1 MKPLSVVVA
10 QSNSKTGESLAKSLY
25 NHFRSV
31 NLVDGVDDLRHAIP
45 RHRADVAIVDLE
57 LASVDQVHQLTREF
71 PATTIVC
78 THRLAETKG
87 APVVAVTGHE
97 LPAFS
102 VPATG
107 HGVPSAGPAG
117 VPTAGLRRAA
127 SHGRV
132 PAPAAAAAGVQGQQ
146 RRLHERMVRYPDTVV
161 YQPVGWHAN
170 VSFQHEPFVCLSC
183 TPPLGSL
190 LNSCSAD

>member
-1 MKPLSVVVA
+1 MASWAETDARLRSAKRGGFSDESERPVLSVCPFVFPSSSLDYAPKQYSTLALGIKKRALQLGA
-10 QSNSKTGESLAKSLY
+10 QRLHNDRPLKVLISSSIHPPSPVL
-25 NHFRSV
+25 SV
-31 NLVDGVDDLRHAIP
+31 PLRLPRVPAGVDR
-45 RHRADVAIVDLE
+45 
-57 LASVDQVHQLTREF
+57 T
-71 PATTIVC
+71 
-78 THRLAETKG
+78 ETKG
-87 APVVAVTGHE
+87 APVLAVTGHE

-146 RRLHERMVRYPDTVV
+146 RRLHERM
-161 YQPVGWHAN
+161 
-170 VSFQHEPFVCLSC
+170 
-183 TPPLGSL
+183 LGGHL
-190 LNSCSAD
+190 LLLPTRHVLLISHQV

>member
-1 MKPLSVVVA
+1 LALGIKKRALQLGAQRLHNDRPLKVLISSSIHPPSPVLSVPLRLPRVPA
-10 QSNSKTGESLAKSLY
+10 
-25 NHFRSV
+25 
-31 NLVDGVDDLRHAIP
+31 GVDR
-45 RHRADVAIVDLE
+45 
-57 LASVDQVHQLTREF
+57 T
-71 PATTIVC
+71 
-78 THRLAETKG
+78 ETKG
-87 APVVAVTGHE
+87 APVLAVTGHE

-170 VSFQHEPFVCLSC
+170 VSFQHELCLSVMHATAWIASEFVFC
-183 TPPLGSL
+183 
-190 LNSCSAD
+190 